1 MAIMSRAQE
10 QFKPTPL
17 DVLIIG
23 AGLSGIGAARALT
36 DQCPDKRYLI
46 LERRN
51 AIGGTWDLFRY
62 PGIRSD
68 SDMYTLS
75 YSYKPWTHRKA
86 IADGPD
92 IKQYIE
98 DIAEESGIGHNIR
111 FQRKVTQASW
121 SSADALWTVTAL
133 ATDAQGIEH
142 EEQFQ
147 ARLLSVCA
155 GYYSYDEGYR
165 PDFPNEQAFTGQMI
179 HPQFWPAELD
189 YAGKRVVVIGS
200 GATAVT
206 LVPAMAKTAAHV
218 TMLQRS
224 PSYVVS
230 RPLED
235 GIAQGLQKW
244 LPMPLAHRMTRWKNV
259 LLGMAFFRYCRSKPE
274 KAKKLILRGVREQL
288 GPDFDI
294 GKHFTPKYNPW
305 DQRLCLVPNGDLFDA
320 LKDGSASVVTDHIDC
335 FTENGIRLESG
346 HELEADLIVT
356 ATGLNLKV
364 LGGLNI
370 SVDGRTVDLS
380 ETMTYKGMMYADV
393 PNLASAFGYTN
404 ASWTLKCDLTCE
416 YVCRILNR
424 MDETG
429 DRQATPRL
437 TDPTVREVP
446 WLDFSSGYVQ
456 RSLDKFPKQGSKK
469 PWKLHQNYAL
479 DIVALKFGQVDDGVM
494 EFSRPAPARLAS

>member
-1 MAIMSRAQE
+1 MSRVQE

-121 SSADALWTVTAL
+121 STEQALWTVTAV
-133 ATDAQGIEH
+133 ATDAQGNEH
-142 EEQFQ
+142 EEQYQ
-147 ARLLSVCA
+147 CRLLSVCA

-165 PDFPNEQAFTGQMI
+165 PAFPNEQAFGGQI
-179 HPQFWPAELD
+179 VHPQFWPADLD

-206 LVPAMAKTAAHV
+206 LVPAMARTAAHV

-230 RPLED
+230 RPLQD

-244 LPMPLAHRMTRWKNV
+244 LPMPLAHRLTRWKNV
-259 LLGMAFFRYCRSKPE
+259 LLGSYFYKIARSKPE
-274 KAKKLILRGVREQL
+274 FFKQRLLHMAKTQV
-288 GPDFDI
+288 GPDVDMR
-294 GKHFTPKYNPW
+294 HFTPSYKPW
-305 DQRLCLVPNGDLFDA
+305 DQRVCAVPDGDLFHDVRA
-320 LKDGSASVVTDHIDC
+320 GRASVVTDTIET
-335 FTENGIRLESG
+335 FTDKGIRLVSG
-346 HELEADLIVT
+346 EELEADIIVT
-356 ATGLNLKV
+356 ATGLK
-364 LGGLNI
+364 LNAMGDVSM
-370 SVDGRTVDLS
+370 SVDGEAVAFGDRMS
-380 ETMTYKGMMYADV
+380 YKGMMLSDI
-393 PNLASAFGYTN
+393 PNLILTFGYTN
-404 ASWTLKCDLTCE
+404 ASWTLKAELTSN
-416 YVCRILNR
+416 YTCRLLHYMDSKGYRIAVPRRDPSVNVEPFLNF
-424 MDETG
+424 T
-429 DRQATPRL
+429 
-437 TDPTVREVP
+437 
-446 WLDFSSGYVQ
+446 SGYVQ
-456 RSLDKFPKQGSKK
+456 RAEGMLPKQGDRK
-469 PWKLHQNYAL
+469 PWQVHQNYL
-479 DIVALKFGQVDDGVM
+479 QDKLTIQYGRVDDGVM
-494 EFSRPAPARLAS
+494 QFQ

>member
-86 IADGPD
+86 IADGTD

-259 LLGMAFFRYCRSKPE
+259 LLGSYFYKLARGKPE
-274 KAKKLILRGVREQL
+274 FFSQRLLHMVKTQI
-288 GPDFDI
+288 GPDVDMR
-294 GKHFTPKYNPW
+294 HFTPAYKPW
-305 DQRLCLVPNGDLFDA
+305 DQRVCAVPDGDLFHDVRA
-320 LKDGSASVVTDHIDC
+320 GRASVVTDTIDT
-335 FTENGIRLESG
+335 FTARGIRLTSG
-346 HELEADLIVT
+346 EELEADIIVT
-356 ATGLNLKV
+356 ATGLKLNA
-364 LGGLNI
+364 LGDVSI
-370 SVDGRTVDLS
+370 SVDGEPVTFGER
-380 ETMTYKGMMYADV
+380 MAYKGMMLSDI
-393 PNLASAFGYTN
+393 PNLIMTFGYTN
-404 ASWTLKCDLTCE
+404 ASWTLKAELTSS
-416 YVCRILNR
+416 YTCRLLRYMDSKGYRIAIPRRDPSVNVEPFLNF
-424 MDETG
+424 T
-429 DRQATPRL
+429 
-437 TDPTVREVP
+437 
-446 WLDFSSGYVQ
+446 SGYVQ
-456 RSLDKFPKQGSKK
+456 RAEGMLPRQGDRK
-469 PWKLHQNYAL
+469 PWQVHQNYL
-479 DIVALKFGQVDDGVM
+479 QDKLTIQYGRVDDGVM
-494 EFSRPAPARLAS
+494 QFQ